1 MDDKI
6 NNVVMVEG
14 DRQALSDPLYDAIE
28 PVQMTPEELFDLN
41 SQARSHLLNVINEGS
56 IFASEDPRFH
66 HKFGRDTFIN
76 SYFIAETVRY
86 FPDPELWHRTK
97 RAVLNFWE
105 YQLSNGQAPH
115 EIKPFNKKDA
125 RKRFY
130 YRNGDNLVND
140 DSVDATSLALIV
152 TPMFI
157 ETEEELEQFIPKANR
172 ALDWIIQNMETY
184 NGWLSY
190 KYNHKN
196 GGLTNQGW
204 MDSKDSIKWRSN
216 RFPPDPISLVEV
228 QAYAWKAL
236 RVWSDI
242 FVQRDPQR
250 SKDLRE
256 KADDLKRRFNEKFI
270 FEDERGLYLAHGLDG
285 AGSQI
290 RSISINPGLC
300 LWGNYKGESIIKSEF
315 IPFIVRRIM
324 SGEFFDETAG
334 IRTFGKDQRTFDK
347 EAYHSGKD
355 VFWPVTSYMIAD
367 GLIKFGFV
375 QEGEK
380 VRRAPRTAIKF
391 FGSFIEQFRRRNGL
405 YVLFNNGREE
415 SCRDQTWTT
424 AGFYWESSMDLGLS
438 KEKVLVSN
446 GSS

>member
-1 MDDKI
+1 MA
-6 NNVVMVEG
+6 EG
-14 DRQALSDPLYDAIE
+14 ERIAILDPLSE
-28 PVQMTPEELFDLN
+28 TVKPGRMTPEELLDLKDLN
-41 SQARSHLLNVINEGS
+41 SQAHSHILNVVDEGGI

-76 SYFIAETVRY
+76 SYFIAESIKY
-86 FPDPELWHRTK
+86 SSQEELRQRTK
-97 RAVLNFWE
+97 RAVFNFWE
-105 YQLSNGQAPH
+105 HQLANGQAPH
-115 EIKPFNKKDA
+115 EIKPFNKRDA

-140 DSVDATSLALIV
+140 DSVDATPLALIV

-157 ETEEELEQFIPKANR
+157 ETEEELEQFIPKANK
-172 ALDWIIQNMETY
+172 ALDWMVHNMENY

-190 KYNHKN
+190 KYNHNN
-196 GGLTNQGW
+196 GGLRNQGW
-204 MDSKDSIKWRSN
+204 MDSKDSIKWKSN
-216 RFPPDPISLVEV
+216 RFPPDPIALVEV

-242 FVQRDPQR
+242 LEDRDPVR
-250 SKDLRE
+250 SKELRE
-256 KADDLKRRFNEKFI
+256 KAEDLKRRFNESFTLK
-270 FEDERGLYLAHGLDG
+270 DDKGVYLAHGLDG
-285 AGSQI
+285 NGRQI

-300 LWGNYKGESIIKSEF
+300 LWANYKGESIIKSEV
-315 IPFIVRRIM
+315 IPFVVRRIM
-324 SGEFFDETAG
+324 SEELFDETAG

-355 VFWPVTSYMIAD
+355 VFWPFTSYMIAD
-367 GLIKFGFV
+367 GLIKLGFV

-380 VRRAPRTAIKF
+380 VRRAPRTAIKL
-391 FGSFIEQFRRRNGL
+391 FGSFIEQFVRKNGS
-405 YVLFNNGREE
+405 YVPFNNGSEK
-415 SCRDQTWTT
+415 SCKNQTWTMS
-424 AGFYWESSMDLGLS
+424 GFLWESSMDLEIS